1 MKSIH
6 DKLGRKLSILNRKS
20 VKINTKLNGTEI
32 SLIRID
38 KYSLDSF
45 AERNYDVFGHSDYRP
60 KLAFDI
66 VGNCLLKYP
75 QQKFDAFSVLD
86 DNYQMVTK
94 AFDVNDI
101 LPIKLTINFG
111 EDIINEPINMMV
123 GDWLIDIKLDENGNK
138 IPLILEITKTDM
150 ETRGKFLIKR
160 TADLALVRRN
170 LSLELKQIITNYING
185 FTDGDN
191 K

>member
-6 DKLGRKLSILNRKS
+6 DKLSRRLAVLNRKS

-45 AERNYDVFGHSDYRP
+45 AGRNYDVFGHSDPRS

-86 DNYQMVTK
+86 ENYQMVTK

-111 EDIINEPINMMV
+111 EDIINEPINIMK
-123 GDWLIDIKLDENGNK
+123 GDWLIDIKIDENNNK
-138 IPLILEITKTDM
+138 IPLILEVMKTEM

-160 TADLALVRRN
+160 TADLSLVRKN
-170 LSLELKQIITNYING
+170 LDSELKQMIKGYIDR
-185 FTDGDN
+185 FTDVS